1 MARKKVKINPECAKR
16 LKQWLEETNVTQTE
30 LSQRTHYTQQY
41 ISNIIRG
48 KKAMTVDFAKAVEN
62 SFLLYDS
69 PEEGL
74 NDTNFFT
81 RTKNVRFQWLMC
93 FDDFKTHV
101 SKIGDMADRN
111 FGVFDNIES
120 IASRHGYKVTNQTLV
135 SEKTMTLYIGTG
147 TISEGPGK
155 EERGVVITAPDGRE
169 CWIKLYEYKH
179 MMADIEDYLIFRF
192 SKHFTFT
199 TNSKYGHQAKNTKEK
214 GD

>member
-16 LKQWLEETNVTQTE
+16 LKQWLEDTNVTQTE

-62 SFLLYDS
+62 SFLLCDS

-74 NDTNFFT
+74 NDTGFFS
-81 RTKNVRFQWLMC
+81 RARVLNVRFQWLMC
-93 FDDFKTHV
+93 FDDFKTHGLEMNEIV
-101 SKIGDMADRN
+101 DRK
-111 FGVFDNIES
+111 FGLFDKIES
-120 IASRHGYKVTNQTLV
+120 IASSHGYKVTNQTLV
-135 SEKTMTLYIGTG
+135 SEKTVNININTG
-147 TISEGPGK
+147 TMSEGPGK

-169 CWIKLYEYKH
+169 CWIEFYEYKH

-199 TNSKYGHQAKNTKEK
+199 ANLNKKSKE
-214 GD
+214 